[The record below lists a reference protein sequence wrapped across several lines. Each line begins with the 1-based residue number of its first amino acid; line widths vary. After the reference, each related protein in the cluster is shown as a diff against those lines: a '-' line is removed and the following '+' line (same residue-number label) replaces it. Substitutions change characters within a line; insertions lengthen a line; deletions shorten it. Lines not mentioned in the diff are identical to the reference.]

1 MSERMKW
8 ISPKNTSQIQWAWSY
23 LKEKSGDP
31 GVRHTRYIGETAYQQ
46 LMKWDQGQIE
56 NAEYREFLRRMRGA
70 WTQKKYRGKKKDKR
84 AYSIVLPVKTKQQ
97 LDRISK
103 ELSLN
108 LGETIEKLIPSSKE
122 QQEFYF
128 NNERPKLNQ
137 KPADDNIR
145 RDAKGYRENSE
156 IFAELLTLSLI
167 DLSILKI
174 RHSVRLDSEAEISE
188 IERLSTNLLE
198 EFLKEGNEGL
208 ARRMSTIT
216 LKSQVVS
223 PKRTLIEKRLKHFV
237 QIIDPTPIVL
247 TNETNPTPLL
257 PHEIN
262 QALQQPGLNSDEL
275 FNESLKKIGR
285 TLTQQD
291 EI

>member
-8 ISPKNTSQIQWAWSY
+8 ISPKNTSQIQWALSY
-23 LKEKSGDP
+23 LKEKSGNP
-31 GVRHTRYIGETAYQQ
+31 GFWHTRYIGETAYQQ
-46 LMKWDQGQIE
+46 LIKWDQGHIE
-56 NAEYREFLRRMRGA
+56 SAEYREFLRRMRGA
-70 WTQKKYRGKKKDKR
+70 WAQKKHRGKNKDKR
-84 AYSIVLPVKTKQQ
+84 AYSIVLQVKTKQQ

-103 ELSLN
+103 ELSLS
-108 LGETIEKLIPSSKE
+108 LAETIEKLIPSSKE

-128 NNERPKLNQ
+128 DNERQKLHQ
-137 KPADDNIR
+137 KRADDNIR
-145 RDAKGYRENSE
+145 RDANGYRENSE

-174 RHSVRLDSEAEISE
+174 RHSARLDSEAEISE

-223 PKRTLIEKRLKHFV
+223 PKRTLIEKRLKNFV
-237 QIIDPTPIVL
+237 QIIDSTPIVL
-247 TNETNPTPLL
+247 TTETNPAPLL
-257 PHEIN
+257 PHGIN
-262 QALQQPGLNSDEL
+262 QVLQQPGLNSDEL

-285 TLTQQD
+285 DLTQQD